1 MAASSQAGG
10 HQCEFVEQVSEE
22 FKCKKCSLVARDL
35 SITVCCGEYYCQ
47 VCISP
52 FQEGSKPCPGC
63 GQEGFTV
70 VPHMRHR
77 KSILALEVC
86 CSMKDRG
93 CEWTGVLQDLDA
105 HLDVDTGDCQFV
117 DVQCPNKCSQPV
129 QKREV
134 PDHLENS
141 CHKRD
146 YNCRY
151 CGFTGSYEVVCNEHY
166 PQCDSYPIP
175 CPNSCTVVSIERG
188 TLDMHLK
195 MCPYQEV
202 ECEVMGCGE
211 RFTREELD
219 THMERSTQKHIA
231 LMAVATQ
238 RMSREFKEKL
248 RQESE
253 RIERE
258 AERKFQEKNEQIA
271 ELEKQ
276 LHQKEQQMAEAVQ
289 KVSQEFQ
296 NKIQEMEKKRLQK
309 EEELEQRLKMFLT
322 VPPVILQNFSQ
333 HKAQNSSWT
342 SPPFFTHPGGYK
354 LCLRV
359 WPNGEPG
366 YTAHNSAVTVRLC
379 SMKGEYDETLQWPAT
394 FSITVQL
401 LNQHRDQDH
410 YTQSQEIKWNKQARE
425 VTERGWISSLNS
437 IFIRHTDLQW
447 KPDKQTQYLKNDCL
461 LFKFTYK

>member
-1 MAASSQAGG
+1 
-10 HQCEFVEQVSEE
+10 
-22 FKCKKCSLVARDL
+22 
-35 SITVCCGEYYCQ
+35 
-47 VCISP
+47 
-52 FQEGSKPCPGC
+52 
-63 GQEGFTV
+63 
-70 VPHMRHR
+70 
-77 KSILALEVC
+77 
-86 CSMKDRG
+86 
-93 CEWTGVLQDLDA
+93 
-105 HLDVDTGDCQFV
+105 
-117 DVQCPNKCSQPV
+117 
-129 QKREV
+129 
-134 PDHLENS
+134 
-141 CHKRD
+141 
-146 YNCRY
+146 
-151 CGFTGSYEVVCNEHY
+151 
-166 PQCDSYPIP
+166 
-175 CPNSCTVVSIERG
+175 
-188 TLDMHLK
+188 MHLK

-342 SPPFFTHPGGYK
+342 SHHFSPILEGTS
-354 LCLRV
+354 
-359 WPNGEPG
+359 
-366 YTAHNSAVTVRLC
+366 SASECGLMESQDILPTTVL
-379 SMKGEYDETLQWPAT
+379 
-394 FSITVQL
+394 
-401 LNQHRDQDH
+401 
-410 YTQSQEIKWNKQARE
+410 
-425 VTERGWISSLNS
+425 
-437 IFIRHTDLQW
+437 
-447 KPDKQTQYLKNDCL
+447 
-461 LFKFTYK
+461 

>member
-1 MAASSQAGG
+1 MAASRQNTGY
-10 HQCEFVEQVSEE
+10 QCEFVEQVSEE

-70 VPHMRHR
+70 VPHVRHR

-86 CSMKDRG
+86 CLMKDRG
-93 CEWTGVLQDLDA
+93 CEWTGVLQDLDT

-129 QKREV
+129 PKCGV
-134 PDHLENS
+134 PDHLNNS
-141 CHKRD
+141 CLKRE

-151 CGFTGSYEVVCNEHY
+151 CGFTSSYEKVCNEHY

-211 RFTREELD
+211 RLTREELD

-231 LMAVATQ
+231 LMAAATQ
-238 RMSREFKEKL
+238 RMSREFQKQLEEIK
-248 RQESE
+248 Q
-253 RIERE
+253 
-258 AERKFQEKNEQIA
+258 ERKTESRRRESQIA
-271 ELEKQ
+271 VLERN
-276 LHQKEQQMAEAVQ
+276 L
-289 KVSQEFQ
+289 
-296 NKIQEMEKKRLQK
+296 LQK
-309 EEELEQRLKMFLT
+309 EKQVQELEQRLKVVERHVMIT
-322 VPPVILQNFSQ
+322 PVTFVLHNYAQ
-333 HKAQNSSWT
+333 HRAQNTSWT
-342 SPPFFTHPGGYK
+342 SPPFFTHIIGYK
-354 LCLRV
+354 LCLVV
-359 WPNGEPG
+359 WPNGLLG
-366 YTAHNSAVTVRLC
+366 AHNRTISVKVC
-379 SMKGEYDETLQWPAT
+379 SMKGEFDDTLRWPAE
-394 FSITVQL
+394 FSITVHL

-410 YTQSQEIKWNKQARE
+410 YTQSRKIQWTKPEHE
-425 VTERGWISSLNS
+425 VTEVYWISPHSTFINHTSLEWN
-437 IFIRHTDLQW
+437 
-447 KPDKQTQYLKNDCL
+447 PEKQTQYLKNDCL
-461 LFKFTYK
+461 LFKIIVSK

>member
-1 MAASSQAGG
+1 MAASRQNTGY
-10 HQCEFVEQVSEE
+10 QCEFVEQVSEE
-22 FKCKKCSLVARDL
+22 FQCKKCSLVARDL

-47 VCISP
+47 ACISP

-63 GQEGFTV
+63 GQEGFSV
-70 VPHMRHR
+70 IPHVRHR

-86 CSMKDRG
+86 CLMKDRG

-117 DVQCPNKCSQPV
+117 DVQCPNKCSHPV
-129 QKREV
+129 QKQEV

-141 CHKRD
+141 CSKRD

-151 CGFTGSYEVVCNEHY
+151 CGFTSSYEMVCNEHY

-202 ECEVMGCGE
+202 ECEVIGCGE

-231 LMAVATQ
+231 LMAAATQ
-238 RMSREFKEKL
+238 RMSRESETKL
-248 RQESE
+248 
-253 RIERE
+253 
-258 AERKFQEKNEQIA
+258 QEKNERIA

-276 LHQKEQQMAEAVQ
+276 LQKL
-289 KVSQEFQ
+289 
-296 NKIQEMEKKRLQK
+296 IQEMEKHLQK
-309 EEELEQRLKMFLT
+309 EEELEQRLKSVEKFLV
-322 VPPVILQNFSQ
+322 VPPVTFTLQNFSQ

-342 SPPFFTHPGGYK
+342 SPPFFTHPAGYK

-359 WPNGEPG
+359 WPNGEPHFC
-366 YTAHNSAVTVRLC
+366 AHNRAVTVVPC
-379 SMKGEYDETLQWPAT
+379 SLKGEYDETLQWPAKL
-394 FSITVQL
+394 SITIQL
-401 LNQHRDQDH
+401 LNQHRDQNH
-410 YTQSQEIKWNKQARE
+410 YTQSQEMEWNKQTCE
-425 VTERGWISSLNS
+425 ITELQWFGSPPSDS
-437 IFIRHTDLQW
+437 IFIHHDALQW
-447 KPDKQTQYLKNDCL
+447 NAEEHTQYLQNDSL
-461 LFKFTYK
+461 TFKIAKIIHK

>member
-151 CGFTGSYEVVCNEHY
+151 CGFTGSYEVVCNETTHSVT
-166 PQCDSYPIP
+166 PTPSPAPTAAQL
-175 CPNSCTVVSIERG
+175 CPSNEALWTCT
-188 TLDMHLK
+188 
-195 MCPYQEV
+195 
-202 ECEVMGCGE
+202 
-211 RFTREELD
+211 
-219 THMERSTQKHIA
+219 
-231 LMAVATQ
+231 
-238 RMSREFKEKL
+238 
-248 RQESE
+248 
-253 RIERE
+253 
-258 AERKFQEKNEQIA
+258 
-271 ELEKQ
+271 
-276 LHQKEQQMAEAVQ
+276 
-289 KVSQEFQ
+289 
-296 NKIQEMEKKRLQK
+296 
-309 EEELEQRLKMFLT
+309 
-322 VPPVILQNFSQ
+322 
-333 HKAQNSSWT
+333 
-342 SPPFFTHPGGYK
+342 
-354 LCLRV
+354 
-359 WPNGEPG
+359 
-366 YTAHNSAVTVRLC
+366 
-379 SMKGEYDETLQWPAT
+379 
-394 FSITVQL
+394 
-401 LNQHRDQDH
+401 
-410 YTQSQEIKWNKQARE
+410 
-425 VTERGWISSLNS
+425 
-437 IFIRHTDLQW
+437 
-447 KPDKQTQYLKNDCL
+447 
-461 LFKFTYK
+461 